1 MWSVAHL
8 GVRSRRLRLHVR
20 VRCMWVP
27 GGQRWSDAVGCG
39 LPFATQ
45 ALRNASDRHAEAWV
59 CLVNQ
64 CAVSLRPCASPS
76 LAQCLRGPVQA
87 WLSKARRHAQA
98 RCSSVSE
105 CTAQLRPDASA
116 RKKNVVC
123 VLGPHWQTLSEE
135 PPGGS
140 GHRQVVS
147 KVKGLSC
154 IATCGAKALQDRAC
168 RLRVGVR
175 RRTCDYRR
183 CAPRCVAQE
192 APPLPPPRSWTACH
206 VAVSDAR
213 TTHARRLCLSEPLPA
228 KCGCRLG

>member
-1 MWSVAHL
+1 
-8 GVRSRRLRLHVR
+8 
-20 VRCMWVP
+20 MWVP

-175 RRTCDYRR
+175 RCTCDYRR
-183 CAPRCVAQE
+183 PPAHGLLAMLQCRTHGRRTQEGCVSQNRC
-192 APPLPPPRSWTACH
+192 PPSVGADLVEVKEPGGPGLYINNML
-206 VAVSDAR
+206 
-213 TTHARRLCLSEPLPA
+213 RL
-228 KCGCRLG
+228 

>member
-1 MWSVAHL
+1 MEFGANAQGLQHGCPSFQPAGGCGACVQALQGHGYPWQLAPMWSVAHL

-20 VRCMWVP
+20 ARCMWVP

-116 RKKNVVC
+116 RKKTWC
-123 VLGPHWQTLSEE
+123 AFLGHTGKPCRRS
-135 PPGGS
+135 
-140 GHRQVVS
+140 HREA
-147 KVKGLSC
+147 L
-154 IATCGAKALQDRAC
+154 ATDR
-168 RLRVGVR
+168 
-175 RRTCDYRR
+175 
-183 CAPRCVAQE
+183 
-192 APPLPPPRSWTACH
+192 W
-206 VAVSDAR
+206 
-213 TTHARRLCLSEPLPA
+213 
-228 KCGCRLG
+228 

>member
-1 MWSVAHL
+1 
-8 GVRSRRLRLHVR
+8 
-20 VRCMWVP
+20 MWVP

-175 RRTCDYRR
+175 RRPCDYRR

-192 APPLPPPRSWTACH
+192 AQCRTHGRRTQEGCVSQNRCPPSVGADLVEVKEPGGPGLYINNML
-206 VAVSDAR
+206 
-213 TTHARRLCLSEPLPA
+213 RL
-228 KCGCRLG
+228 